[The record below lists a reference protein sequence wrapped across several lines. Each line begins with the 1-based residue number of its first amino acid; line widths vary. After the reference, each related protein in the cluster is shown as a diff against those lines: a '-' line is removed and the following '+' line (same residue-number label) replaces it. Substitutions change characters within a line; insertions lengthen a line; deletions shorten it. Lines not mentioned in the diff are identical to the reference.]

1 MNKKFLYLYLIG
13 GAIAL
18 GLLIYDLVTTWPNP
32 SATSLI
38 LDILPMILFFY
49 LSYKT
54 YHEKKDQ
61 ELM

>member
-1 MNKKFLYLYLIG
+1 MNKKFFYLYLVG

-18 GLLIYDLVTTWPNP
+18 GLLIYDVLSTYPKLSP
-32 SATSLI
+32 TSLA
-38 LDILPMILFFY
+38 LDILPGIMFFY
-49 LSYKT
+49 LAYKT

>member
-1 MNKKFLYLYLIG
+1 MSKKFLYLYLIG

-18 GLLIYDLVTTWPNP
+18 GLLIYDVVTTYPHLSWN
-32 SATSLI
+32 SLA
-38 LDILPMILFFY
+38 LDILPGILFFY

>member
-1 MNKKFLYLYLIG
+1 MSTKFFYLYLVG

-18 GLLIYDLVTTWPNP
+18 GLLIFDLISTWPKP
-32 SATSLI
+32 SLESLA

>member
-1 MNKKFLYLYLIG
+1 MFKKFFYLYLVG

-18 GLLIYDLVTTWPNP
+18 GLFVYDVISTYPNLS
-32 SATSLI
+32 SAVI
-38 LDILPMILFFY
+38 AQAVIPGVILFY
-49 LSYKT
+49 LAYKT

>member
-18 GLLIYDLVTTWPNP
+18 GLLVYDLATTLPNP
-32 SATSLI
+32 SPTSLA
-38 LDILPMILFFY
+38 LDILPMLMFFY
-49 LSYKT
+49 LAYKT